1 MHACS
6 VATAVL
12 GSCLNCEISCVCEV
26 SLLQILVRAICAVRY
41 SAKGLDVEMCDGRVP
56 LGLARLKQR
65 IDTGAWSES

>member
-12 GSCLNCEISCVCEV
+12 GSCLNCDMSCVCEM
-26 SLLQILVRAICAVRY
+26 SLLQMLVRAICVVRY
-41 SAKGLDVEMCDGRVP
+41 SANGMDVEMCDGIVP
-56 LGLARLKQR
+56 VGLVRLKQR